1 MTMGEVYGL
10 CLLLW
15 LFSYFI
21 IWIISWIGLSSF
33 FSSLCSWLGWSVLTL
48 FLWAYDK
55 DPCEVWGAGLGWWRK
70 LVLTDCGPS
79 TYWVAV
85 GDMRLVAHRTINKQ
99 CLEYFINILMLRMQI
114 IIIIEDA
121 WNWFVHSY
129 TNILSTEVLSNV
141 YFFWGRERERER
153 ARAWRSP
160 GPVGLIRKREGSVS
174 ESGHEE
180 PGLSWAGVG
189 TLLWEQM
196 GNRWSALEI
205 KSVLKRWIT
214 GLAFF
219 WHILD
224 LRTQNKKLH
233 RPEICFWH

>member
-55 DPCEVWGAGLGWWRK
+55 DSCEVWGAGLGWWRK

-141 YFFWGRERERER
+141 YFFWGRERGCFFSLKTCRTIQGKLF
-153 ARAWRSP
+153 SFSHL
-160 GPVGLIRKREGSVS
+160 GPEVVLETSLCI
-174 ESGHEE
+174 
-180 PGLSWAGVG
+180 
-189 TLLWEQM
+189 LLGAYILLKDLGK
-196 GNRWSALEI
+196 GNL
-205 KSVLKRWIT
+205 
-214 GLAFF
+214 F
-219 WHILD
+219 
-224 LRTQNKKLH
+224 
-233 RPEICFWH
+233 